1 MATPSDFVHLH
12 LHSQY
17 SVNHGFPPVPA
28 IVRRAAELG
37 QSALALTDYG
47 GVFGVREF
55 GEVAAKHGIAP
66 IFGMEA
72 VVRDGEPG
80 AEPAHLTLWARNQE
94 GVLNLFR
101 LSAAEPVDSVGLSHP
116 VVSFEQLGELSG
128 GLIVGSGCGAGRI
141 AEHLREGRTELAITE
156 ARRLQ
161 GLVGKEY
168 FYVELQA
175 DQDPELPREALVE
188 VARAVGAPL
197 LAVQNVQEAEELLS
211 AEEMYQRFADFPE
224 ACANTVRLAGQCE
237 ALLPVI
243 TAEDDL
249 RPRIELG
256 ERSETSALRELA
268 HAGLRDLYPTEC
280 PPRAH
285 ERLEAEL
292 DAIERGNG
300 ATHFLVLHELMAWCR
315 ANGIEVGPGSGSTAG
330 SLVAR
335 ALGITEIDPVAEG
348 IPLARIAQQ
357 GIIRGDVL
365 MVKVP
370 EGQRQRVVSHLTN
383 RYGQDRVATTAGLAE
398 AGVEP
403 AERVLISRESLLNVL
418 PLVRESAVETPVA
431 ITSWRY
437 GGDHGL
443 FSLWIQPERTLDA
456 IATWSEQCGQE
467 VAAAAR
473 RDYGDIETWRLL
485 GRGDVNGIPILE
497 ANGLAEYLQILKP
510 ESMAHLQA
518 ALALYRGGAI
528 TEGLH
533 LEYAFR
539 KNGLITVDAAAH
551 PELRE
556 LYATL
561 MPETFGILVY
571 QEQWIELVSHVLGI
585 PLEEANE
592 LRRRFMRRIPTL
604 HAEEEDRF
612 FGGCARYGLSRA
624 AAEML
629 WCDLQMF
636 GDSAMLHAHI
646 VGEARTTFQAAYLK
660 AHHPEYRKL
669 IDGTAW

>member
-28 IVRRAAELG
+28 IVRRVTELG

-47 GVFGVREF
+47 GAFGAREF
-55 GEVAAKHGIAP
+55 GEAAAKHGITP

-72 VVRDGEPG
+72 LVRDAERG

-94 GVLNLFR
+94 GVLNLFQ
-101 LSAAEPVDSVGLSHP
+101 LSAAEPVDSAGLLPP
-116 VVSFEQLGELSG
+116 VVSFEQLEALSG
-128 GLIVGSGCGAGRI
+128 GLMMGSGCGASRI
-141 AEHLREGRTELAITE
+141 AEHLREGRANVAIAE

-161 GLVGKEY
+161 EMVGREY
-168 FYVELQA
+168 FYVELHA
-175 DQDPELPREALVE
+175 EEDAALPRSAFVE

-197 LAVQNVQEAEELLS
+197 LAVQNVQEAEELFS

-224 ACANTVRLAGQCE
+224 ACANTLRLAEQCDVQ
-237 ALLPVI
+237 LPVI

-249 RPRIELG
+249 RPRIKLG
-256 ERSETSALRELA
+256 ERSDVSELREVA
-268 HAGLRDLYPTEC
+268 HAGLRDLYPAEY
-280 PPRAH
+280 PPQAR

-292 DAIERGNG
+292 AAIEQGG
-300 ATHFLVLHELMAWCR
+300 SATHFLVLYKLVAWCR
-315 ANGIEVGPGSGSTAG
+315 ANGIEVGPGSGTTAG

-357 GIIRGDVL
+357 GVIRGSYL
-365 MVKVP
+365 MMKVP
-370 EGQRQRVVSHLTN
+370 ESERQRVVSHLTS
-383 RYGQDRVATTAGLAE
+383 RFGQDRVATTVGLAE
-398 AGVEP
+398 TGVEP

-418 PLVRESAVETPVA
+418 PLVREIGADTPVA
-431 ITSWRY
+431 VTSWRY

-443 FSLWIQPERTLDA
+443 FSLWLQPERTLDA
-456 IATWSEQCGQE
+456 IATWSADGGPE
-467 VAAAAR
+467 VAEAAR
-473 RDYGDIETWRLL
+473 RTFDDPETWRLL

-497 ANGLAEYLQILKP
+497 ANGLAEYLQIVKP

-528 TEGLH
+528 TKGLH

-629 WCDLQMF
+629 WFDLQMF